1 MDSPYSRL
9 CFVFSGGLD
18 GEASAEGVDYLGD
31 GLEAGVAVLAEA
43 LVEAFA
49 PHARVLGDLGHAP
62 GLGDVAER
70 GLHECGVVVFGY
82 GVEVGDDVLFV
93 FEVFAGVVV
102 GEFGAHCRC
111 SL

>member
-1 MDSPYSRL
+1 M
-9 CFVFSGGLD
+9 D

-31 GLEAGVAVLAEA
+31 GLEAGVSVLAEA
-43 LVEAFA
+43 FVEAFA
-49 PHARVLGDLGHAP
+49 PHARVLGDLGHASS
-62 GLGDVAER
+62 LGDVAEC

-102 GEFGAHCRC
+102 GDFGAHCC